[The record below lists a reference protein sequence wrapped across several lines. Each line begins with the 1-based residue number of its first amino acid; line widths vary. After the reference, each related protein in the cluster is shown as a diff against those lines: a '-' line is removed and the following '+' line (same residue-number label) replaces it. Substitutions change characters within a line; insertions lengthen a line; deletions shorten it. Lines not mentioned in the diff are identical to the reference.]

1 MSARSLTIGA
11 LTSLGMLMLAT
22 DASAA
27 RTLEDYRHFRALS
40 IDLAGR
46 MPTRDEVTAFEK
58 DDFDLDRWIVAHLD
72 SPAYVERL
80 TRIYMDQLR
89 LEVAPSFQFTP
100 PATTLRRVTIRG
112 PNGQPVHVFYRAN
125 QRRAR
130 EATDGEF
137 CLTEKESGLYVP
149 MNNKPP
155 EGMATDVDQKT
166 LDANTVLVHPWWLYR
181 DYRSAAPVLRYGD
194 KWSTV
199 DPGYQPVDTLLKE
212 PDGTP
217 TIEVRVCK
225 EEAQT
230 AGTGTI
236 YASGRNKPVPG
247 DKLGRKRPL
256 PADDA
261 YAKKHKGE
269 AISCRSSAAVS
280 TSIDCG
286 CGVGLEHCM
295 PSDGNGNDVRA
306 FVFPTRLPLG
316 IDAPL
321 SSTAQSE
328 SAWHKLWWSQ
338 EAVHFMGRV
347 FGEDHDFREM
357 ITARWTYVNG
367 PLAQFYRSTAPATCC
382 GKAKSFG
389 LVEETEPLFDPA
401 AVPTK
406 LAPHDVG
413 DWEKV
418 EDRGPRAAG
427 LLTMPVFLT
436 KFASRRARGAA
447 LYNTFLCKS
456 FVAGNMM
463 LEPSTEPNL
472 MKRKGCMSCHGTL
485 EPLAAYF
492 SRIVETDWTYLPKTQ
507 FPLENPVCKPNP
519 QGKVPGFC
527 KDYYD
532 PAFTTDTAATLFGA
546 YANPSHAEEGPV
558 GAGAAISSN
567 AEFAPCAV
575 ERVTSGFLGRPI
587 GPEDEALTKSLL
599 EIFSKSGYRMKPLV
613 RALVQSEAYQHATTF
628 GGAKT
633 GGAQ

>member
-1 MSARSLTIGA
+1 MSARPLLTLGLASLAAIVVSSVAG
-11 LTSLGMLMLAT
+11 

-27 RTLEDYRHFRALS
+27 RTLDEYRHFRALS

-46 MPTRDEVTAFEK
+46 MPTRDELTAFEK
-58 DDFDLDRWIVAHLD
+58 DDFDLDKWIVSHLD

-89 LEVAPSFQFTP
+89 LEVSPAFRFDP

-112 PNGQPVHVFYRAN
+112 PKGESINVFYRVN

-149 MNNKPP
+149 MNNKKP
-155 EGMATDVDQKT
+155 EGVAIDVDQKT
-166 LDANTVLVHPWWLYR
+166 LDQYTVLVHPWWLYR
-181 DYRSAAPVLRYGD
+181 DYRNATPVLLYGD
-194 KWSTV
+194 KWTTA
-199 DPGYQPVDTLLKE
+199 DPFFQPTMSLLKE
-212 PDGTP
+212 PDGTA
-217 TIEVRVCK
+217 TTAVRVCK

-230 AGTGTI
+230 ADTGTI
-236 YASGRNKPVPG
+236 YASGRNKAIPG
-247 DKLGRKRPL
+247 AKLGRRRPL
-256 PADDA
+256 PPDDA

-269 AISCRSSAAVS
+269 TISCRTSAAVTS
-280 TSIDCG
+280 SIDCG

-295 PSDGNGNDVRA
+295 PSDASGNDGRA
-306 FVFPTRLPLG
+306 FVFPTRFPLG
-316 IDAPL
+316 LDAPVD
-321 SSTAQSE
+321 SATQAE
-328 SAWHKLWWSQ
+328 SAWNKLWWSQ
-338 EAVHFMGRV
+338 EAVHFMGRL

-357 ITARWTYVNG
+357 LTAKWTYVNG

-382 GKAKSFG
+382 GKAKQFG

-401 AVPTK
+401 AAPTK
-406 LAPHDVG
+406 LTPHDVG

-418 EDRGPRAAG
+418 DDRGPRAAG
-427 LLTMPVFLT
+427 IITMPVFLT

-456 FVAGNMM
+456 FTAGNMM
-463 LEPSTEPNL
+463 LKPSTEPNL
-472 MKRKGCMSCHGTL
+472 MKRDGCMACHGTL

-492 SRIVETDWTYLPKTQ
+492 SRVVETDWTYLPKTQ
-507 FPLENPVCKPNP
+507 FPISNPACKPNP

-532 PAFTTDTAATLFGA
+532 PAFTDATAGTLFGA
-546 YANPSHAEEGPV
+546 YANPSHAEAGPV

-567 AEFAPCAV
+567 ADFAPCAV
-575 ERVTSGFLGRPI
+575 ERVVSGFLGRPI
-587 GPEDEALTKSLL
+587 GPEDDVLMKSLND
-599 EIFSKSGYRMKPLV
+599 IFGKSGYRMKPLV
-613 RALVQSEAYQHATTF
+613 RALVQSDAYQRATTF
-628 GGAKT
+628 GGAK
-633 GGAQ
+633 